1 MAPAGRIAKTFDATL
16 ERGANNLGWTIVRI
30 PFDAAKVWG
39 KRGQLRVSGDINGFA
54 FRTSL
59 FPDGKGGHSLLVN
72 KTMQKGANVR
82 VGMRA
87 RFRLEPD
94 SAPRPVDPP
103 EELLVLLRQSQ
114 RLRKFYE
121 SFNPSTKRDI
131 ARLIADVKSS
141 EARKRRVE
149 HFAERLM
156 ETMEAERQL
165 PPLIERSFAQN
176 PLAREGWKLMPP
188 RQRRWHLLGIFGYRN
203 PESRARRLEKAVQEM
218 VEYAQ
223 KRAGRP
229 PRSE

>member
-1 MAPAGRIAKTFDATL
+1 MPAAKLIAKNFDAML
-16 ERGANNLGWTIVRI
+16 ERGTNNLGWTIIRI

-39 KRGQLRVSGDINGFA
+39 KRGQLRVSGEINGFA

-59 FPDGKGGHSLLVN
+59 FPDGRGGHSLLVN

-82 VGMRA
+82 VGMKA

-94 SAPRPVDPP
+94 SAPRPANPP
-103 EELLVLLRQSQ
+103 EELLALLRQSQ

-131 ARLIADVKSS
+131 ARTIGGLKSS
-141 EARKRRVE
+141 DARKRRVE
-149 HFAERLM
+149 QFAERLM

-165 PPLIERSFAQN
+165 PPLIERSLAQN

-188 RQRRWHLLGIFGYRN
+188 RQRRWHLLGIFGYRS
-203 PESRARRLEKAVQEM
+203 PESRARRLEKAIQEM
-218 VEYAQ
+218 VEYTE
-223 KRAGRP
+223 KR
-229 PRSE
+229 RSKGSL